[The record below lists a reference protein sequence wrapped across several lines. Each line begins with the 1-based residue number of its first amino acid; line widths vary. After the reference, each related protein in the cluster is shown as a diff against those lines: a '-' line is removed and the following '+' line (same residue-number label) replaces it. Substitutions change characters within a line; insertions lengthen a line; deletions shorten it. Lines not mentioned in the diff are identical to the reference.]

1 MKAVMIDRPYSV
13 VVTDVNRAPLG
24 EHEVR
29 IQVKA
34 AGICGSDIHA
44 YKGLHPFRKPPV
56 IIGHEISGVVI
67 EHGRLVTRVKV
78 GDRVTVEPQVGCGKC
93 EDCLQGR
100 TNYCNNRQAP
110 GIGNW
115 YGTMAEEFVAH
126 EDVVFVLPQDM
137 DYNLGALSEPLAV
150 GVHAVRQADIK
161 VGEKVAV
168 LGSGPIGLLVLAVA
182 KEAGATTIL
191 ATDVFD
197 YCLDTAET
205 MGATHTI
212 NIKGKE
218 NWIEEAKEMNGGP
231 FDKVF
236 VCIGVPGI
244 VNQALSLVKKGGLVV
259 TVAMFH
265 EEQSLDIMQLQGQEK
280 QLVGCFCYTR
290 QDTITA
296 VDLLASGRIETDA
309 IITHVLPYSEAAEG
323 FRMMD
328 KKEGNPLKILV
339 TFD

>member
-13 VVTDVNRAPLG
+13 VVTDVSNAPLG
-24 EHEVR
+24 DHDVR

-56 IIGHEISGVVI
+56 IIGHEISGEVV

-78 GDRVTVEPQVGCGKC
+78 GDKVTVEPQVGCGKC
-93 EDCLQGR
+93 EHCLQGE

-115 YGTMAEEFVAH
+115 YGTMAENFVAH
-126 EDVVFVLPQDM
+126 EDIIFVLPQDM
-137 DYNLGALSEPLAV
+137 DHKLGALSEPLAV
-150 GVHAVRQADIK
+150 GVHAVRQADIQI
-161 VGEKVAV
+161 GDKVAV
-168 LGSGPIGLLVLAVA
+168 LGSGPIGLLALAVA

-191 ATDVFD
+191 STDVFD
-197 YCLDTAET
+197 YCLDTAEK

-212 NIKGKE
+212 NIKDKD
-218 NWIEEAKEMNGGP
+218 NWIEEAKELVGGP
-231 FDKVF
+231 FDKVL
-236 VCIGVPGI
+236 VAIGVPGI
-244 VNQALSLVKKGGLVV
+244 VNEALSLVKKGGRVV
-259 TVAMFH
+259 TIAMFH
-265 EEQSLDIMQLQGQEK
+265 GEQSLDIMQLQGQEK

-290 QDTITA
+290 KDTITA
-296 VDLLASGRIETDA
+296 VDLLASGRIQTDA
-309 IITHVLPYSEAAEG
+309 IVTHVLPYTEAADG

-328 KKEGNPLKILV
+328 KKEDNPLKILV